1 MNNPKDND
9 KNDLTEP
16 ALDWTNDSDLGKFL
30 EKLIDKLV
38 KKMDEDS
45 YKPRVNDLLKIIQ
58 LTREVAKTADQK
70 SFWDMIE
77 EVRQEELPKMYPD
90 ENSLESLIK
99 AAIYS
104 LRFEVK
110 NGIVSVK
117 AITDAYNLGR
127 SEETRLTYQRMGRL
141 LNQMGFVKA
150 KTSNGCSA
158 IFWNDS
164 LLSPKV
170 HLLDEK
176 NKNSSPETPETPDT
190 PETPVGSNHYL
201 FSS

>member
-1 MNNPKDND
+1 MNNPKDNCS
-9 KNDLTEP
+9 NEPTES
-16 ALDWTNDSDLGKFL
+16 ALDWADDSDLAKFL
-30 EKLIDKLV
+30 EKLLDKLV

-58 LTREVAKTADQK
+58 LTREVAKKAESK

-99 AAIYS
+99 GAIYS

-127 SEETRLTYQRMGRL
+127 SEETRLTTSRIGRL
-141 LNQMGFVKA
+141 LSRMGFTKA
-150 KTSNGCSA
+150 RTSNGCSA
-158 IFWNDS
+158 IFWNDN

-176 NKNSSPETPETPDT
+176 NENLPSEAPEAPDAPEPPETSD
-190 PETPVGSNHYL
+190 GSL
-201 FSS
+201 

>member
-1 MNNPKDND
+1 MNSSSEKDLS
-9 KNDLTEP
+9 KSTEP

-30 EKLIDKLV
+30 EKLIDKLFR
-38 KKMDEDS
+38 KMDDDS

-58 LTREVAKTADQK
+58 LTREVAKKAESK

-77 EVRQEELPKMYPD
+77 QARQEELPKMYPD

-99 AAIYS
+99 GAIYS
-104 LRFEVK
+104 LRFEVT

-141 LNQMGFVKA
+141 LNKMGFVKA
-150 KTSNGCSA
+150 RTSNGASA
-158 IFWNDS
+158 ILYNDH

-170 HLLDEK
+170 HLLNGK
-176 NKNSSPETPETPDT
+176 NENLSSETSETSETPETPV
-190 PETPVGSNHYL
+190 E
-201 FSS
+201 

>member
-1 MNNPKDND
+1 MNN
-9 KNDLTEP
+9 LTDAGNEKIKSP
-16 ALDWTNDSDLGKFL
+16 DSDQTGASKDL
-30 EKLIDKLV
+30 KLIEKIIDRGSQMLEDESYFPRIQDILKAIQLREKVNKMV
-38 KKMDEDS
+38 KEEDS
-45 YKPRVNDLLKIIQ
+45 
-58 LTREVAKTADQK
+58 K
-70 SFWDMIE
+70 SFWEMIE
-77 EVRQEELPKMYPD
+77 RARQEELPKMYPD

-104 LRFEVK
+104 LRFEVT

-127 SEETRLTYQRMGRL
+127 SEETRLTYTRMGRL
-141 LNQMGFVKA
+141 LTRMGFVKA

-176 NKNSSPETPETPDT
+176 NENLTPEAPEPPDA
-190 PETPVGSNHYL
+190 PEPPVE
-201 FSS
+201 

>member
-1 MNNPKDND
+1 MNRSSEND
-9 KNDLTEP
+9 KSELVDP
-16 ALDWTNDSDLGKFL
+16 ALDWTDDSELGKFL
-30 EKLIDKLV
+30 EKLLDKLV
-38 KKMDEDS
+38 KKMNEDS
-45 YKPRVNDLLKIIQ
+45 YKPRVQDLLKIIQ
-58 LTREVAKTADQK
+58 LTRNVAKTSDQK

-127 SEETRLTYQRMGRL
+127 SEETRLTSSRIGRL
-141 LNQMGFVKA
+141 LNRMGFAKA
-150 KTSNGCSA
+150 RTSNGCSA
-158 IFWNDS
+158 IFWNDN

-170 HLLDEK
+170 HYLDEK
-176 NKNSSPETPETPDT
+176 NDNLSSEAPEAPDAPEP
-190 PETPVGSNHYL
+190 PVE
-201 FSS
+201 

>member
-1 MNNPKDND
+1 MNSSSENN
-9 KNDLTEP
+9 NNEFTESS
-16 ALDWTNDSDLGKFL
+16 LDWTDDSDLGKFL

-58 LTREVAKTADQK
+58 LTREVAKKAESK

-77 EVRQEELPKMYPD
+77 QARQEELPKMYPD

-99 AAIYS
+99 GAIYS
-104 LRFEVK
+104 LRFEVT

-127 SEETRLTYQRMGRL
+127 SEETRLTYTRMGRL
-141 LNQMGFVKA
+141 LTRMGFVKA

-176 NKNSSPETPETPDT
+176 NENLTPEAPEPPDA
-190 PETPVGSNHYL
+190 PEPPVE
-201 FSS
+201 

>member
-1 MNNPKDND
+1 MNNLTNTENEKVESSASDESAASKD
-9 KNDLTEP
+9 L
-16 ALDWTNDSDLGKFL
+16 
-30 EKLIDKLV
+30 KLIQKIIDKGSQMLEDESYFPRIQDILKAIQLREKVNKMV
-38 KKMDEDS
+38 KEEDS
-45 YKPRVNDLLKIIQ
+45 K
-58 LTREVAKTADQK
+58 A
-70 SFWDMIE
+70 FWDMIE

-99 AAIYS
+99 GAIYS

-117 AITDAYNLGR
+117 AITDAYNLGK
-127 SEETRLTYQRMGRL
+127 SEESRLTYTRMGRL
-141 LNQMGFVKA
+141 LTRMGFVKA

-176 NKNSSPETPETPDT
+176 NENLPPEAPEPPDA
-190 PETPVGSNHYL
+190 PEPPVG
-201 FSS
+201 